1 MFDFL
6 TGRKKQGPN
15 FKPQQEVT
23 KLVELSPPSALLFL
37 ADNKS
42 KDLNEALG
50 KAFFLRKE
58 KKLYTENSHLYLTT
72 PDNLKIAKDQN
83 LTSQHVS
90 LQFMNKRIPYRL
102 DCKIVGRFR
111 LRPEVVDTLD
121 FNAKSAYKLIPT
133 KHVKETGSKA
143 VFPLY
148 TEKLRRFSHSLN
160 DPYRLRP
167 IYSQNG
173 SNISHRRCPTSHIK
187 RYRSH

>member
-6 TGRKKQGPN
+6 TGRKKQGPG

-37 ADNKS
+37 ADDKS

-83 LTSQHVS
+83 LTFLSPYIGHGF
-90 LQFMNKRIPYRL
+90 LQRNFSIYL
-102 DCKIVGRFR
+102 
-111 LRPEVVDTLD
+111 T
-121 FNAKSAYKLIPT
+121 KLLISIQAFYPT
-133 KHVKETGSKA
+133 TKDGIRMFIT
-143 VFPLY
+143 
-148 TEKLRRFSHSLN
+148 
-160 DPYRLRP
+160 
-167 IYSQNG
+167 
-173 SNISHRRCPTSHIK
+173 
-187 RYRSH
+187 